1 MACKSSPCLA
11 FDAYRAGFSDAARAS
26 DLGVRDYRLES
37 FRDACFSLA
46 LETSN
51 GSVAEAAR
59 LANQKSAAVAVVL
72 VEIRLRGVVELFFF
86 GNKRASGVK
95 NGDGHA
101 HVKTEAMVS
110 HVPCC
115 SM

>member
-1 MACKSSPCLA
+1 MAGKSAPCFT
-11 FDAYRAGFSDAARAS
+11 FDAYRAGFSDAVSAS

-59 LANQKSAAVAVVL
+59 LADVVWSLRLL
-72 VEIRLRGVVELFFF
+72 VRWQQGQ
-86 GNKRASGVK
+86 GSGSLQRR
-95 NGDGHA
+95 DDR
-101 HVKTEAMVS
+101 
-110 HVPCC
+110 
-115 SM
+115 

>member
-1 MACKSSPCLA
+1 MAGKSAPCLA

-59 LANQKSAAVAVVL
+59 LADVDPRTISRWIKGKKTANLPDSLPNARK
-72 VEIRLRGVVELFFF
+72 RLRK
-86 GNKRASGVK
+86 GNR
-95 NGDGHA
+95 
-101 HVKTEAMVS
+101 T
-110 HVPCC
+110 
-115 SM
+115 